1 MMMHVVTCLLE
12 HEEKI
17 LLLKRSNLVGTYR
30 GLWGGVAGYVEE
42 LEDPY
47 DTAIKEISEEA
58 GIDLDALTLVKKGNP
73 IEISDMYEGR
83 QYNWLIYPFLFHVE
97 GKELVR
103 IDWEHEEYR
112 WVYPS
117 ELKKFNTVPG
127 LNKVVVQLLGV
138 TYTF

>member
-1 MMMHVVTCLLE
+1 MPQVVTCLLE
-12 HEEKI
+12 HDGKI

-47 DTAIKEISEEA
+47 VTALKEISEEA
-58 GIDLDALTLVKKGNP
+58 GVSLDALTLIKKGDP
-73 IEISDMYEGR
+73 VEISDTYEGR
-83 QYNWLIYPFLFHVE
+83 RYEWIVYPFLFHVE
-97 GKELVR
+97 DKGLIH

-117 ELKKFNTVPG
+117 ELKKFDTVPG
-127 LNKVVVQLLGV
+127 LDEIVTQLLG
-138 TYTF
+138 TTDIL

>member
-1 MMMHVVTCLLE
+1 MRQVVTCLLE
-12 HEEKI
+12 YEGKI
-17 LLLKRSNLVGTYR
+17 LLLKRSNLVGTHC

-47 DTAIKEISEEA
+47 DTAIKEISEEV
-58 GIDLDALTLVKKGNP
+58 GIDFDALTLVKKGDP
-73 IEISDMYEGR
+73 IEISDKYEGR
-83 QYNWLIYPFLFHVE
+83 QYDWIVYPFLFHVE

-103 IDWEHEEYR
+103 IDWEHEEYK

-127 LNKVVVQLLGV
+127 LDKVVVQLLGI
-138 TYTF
+138 TDMF